1 MKEKKI
7 KKKQPLREKR
17 RRQMYSDNH
26 EIGSFFSMVAN
37 VCPCTMMLVF
47 DSCMVVGECFS
58 AVRLS
63 NGQMCNNI

>member
-26 EIGSFFSMVAN
+26 EIGSFFFYG
-37 VCPCTMMLVF
+37 CKC
-47 DSCMVVGECFS
+47 
-58 AVRLS
+58 LS
-63 NGQMCNNI
+63 VHDDASI

>member
-26 EIGSFFSMVAN
+26 EIGSFFFYG
-37 VCPCTMMLVF
+37 CKC
-47 DSCMVVGECFS
+47 
-58 AVRLS
+58 LS
-63 NGQMCNNI
+63 VHDDASIWFVHGCGWMFFCCSLK